1 MRTKGGRGPAGK
13 TLQWYRMEM
22 MLALTRMMEAE
33 VERGG
38 WMNGWTDGWMDAWM
52 RN

>member
-1 MRTKGGRGPAGK
+1 
-13 TLQWYRMEM
+13 M
-22 MLALTRMMEAE
+22 MLVLIRMMEAE

-38 WMNGWTDGWMDAWM
+38 WMNGWMYGWMDEWM